1 MFKIYGI
8 ILIIGIVGAIGFGAK
23 YYYDTT
29 QNKIAVL
36 QDSNAK
42 LELVAETNQSTINRL
57 QEDNAKMNELSKELQ
72 SDLAEATKYK
82 DELIEKLQKHDLTR
96 LSLKKPGLIEKRIN
110 NGTKELFES
119 FESLTG
125 KENDK
130 YKTSD
135 LCKAIIEHPLYDHIT
150 NFIGWPMFKDIGGK
164 YWIDR
169 NNYEDQEYF
178 DSSGH
183 PTQKGHQKIA
193 DTFLNKGE

>member
-36 QDSNAK
+36 QDNNAK

-72 SDLAEATKYK
+72 SDLAEANKYK

-125 KENDK
+125 NA
-130 YKTSD
+130 T
-135 LCKAIIEHPLYDHIT
+135 T
-150 NFIGWPMFKDIGGK
+150 N
-164 YWIDR
+164 
-169 NNYEDQEYF
+169 
-178 DSSGH
+178 
-183 PTQKGHQKIA
+183 
-193 DTFLNKGE
+193 

>member
-36 QDSNAK
+36 QDNNAK

-72 SDLAEATKYK
+72 SDLAEANKYK

-110 NGTKELFES
+110 NGTKQLFES

-125 KENDK
+125 NTTTD
-130 YKTSD
+130 
-135 LCKAIIEHPLYDHIT
+135 
-150 NFIGWPMFKDIGGK
+150 
-164 YWIDR
+164 
-169 NNYEDQEYF
+169 
-178 DSSGH
+178 
-183 PTQKGHQKIA
+183 
-193 DTFLNKGE
+193 

>member
-36 QDSNAK
+36 QDNNAK
-42 LELVAETNQSTINRL
+42 LELVAETNQNTINKL

-72 SDLAEATKYK
+72 LDLAEANKYK

-125 KENDK
+125 NN
-130 YKTSD
+130 T
-135 LCKAIIEHPLYDHIT
+135 T
-150 NFIGWPMFKDIGGK
+150 N
-164 YWIDR
+164 
-169 NNYEDQEYF
+169 
-178 DSSGH
+178 
-183 PTQKGHQKIA
+183 
-193 DTFLNKGE
+193 

>member
-8 ILIIGIVGAIGFGAK
+8 ILILGIVGAIGFGAK

-42 LELVAETNQSTINRL
+42 LELVAETNQATINKL
-57 QEDNAKMNELSKELQ
+57 QEDNAKINELSKELQ
-72 SDLAEATKYK
+72 MDLAEATKYK

-110 NGTKELFES
+110 NGTKKLFES

-125 KENDK
+125 N
-130 YKTSD
+130 TT
-135 LCKAIIEHPLYDHIT
+135 T
-150 NFIGWPMFKDIGGK
+150 N
-164 YWIDR
+164 
-169 NNYEDQEYF
+169 
-178 DSSGH
+178 
-183 PTQKGHQKIA
+183 
-193 DTFLNKGE
+193 

>member
-42 LELVAETNQSTINRL
+42 LELVAETNRSTINRL

-72 SDLAEATKYK
+72 SDLAEANKYK

-125 KENDK
+125 NTTTD
-130 YKTSD
+130 
-135 LCKAIIEHPLYDHIT
+135 
-150 NFIGWPMFKDIGGK
+150 
-164 YWIDR
+164 
-169 NNYEDQEYF
+169 
-178 DSSGH
+178 
-183 PTQKGHQKIA
+183 
-193 DTFLNKGE
+193 